1 MERSE
6 IPFLS
11 ASELARLI
19 ESRQVSPVDATEAYL
34 QRIDEVDTKLNSY
47 ITVTREYALEAA
59 RQAEAEI
66 AAGNYRGPLHGL
78 PLAVKDQ
85 FNSAGI
91 LTTGGSTILGEFV
104 PDEDATVMAKLKE
117 SGAVLLGKLN
127 MSEFAM
133 SEIYHHPYGTPR
145 NPWDLERNPG
155 TSSSGSG
162 AATAAF
168 LCATSLGEDTGG
180 SIRGPAN
187 FSGLVGI
194 RPTFG
199 RVSRYGVMGGSWSMD
214 TVGPISRTVEDAAAT
229 LQAIAGYDPRD
240 PYTWNVP
247 VPDYRAS
254 LTGDISDINVGLIS
268 ERMEAPNLDPEM
280 RDAVA
285 SAVGLLGNIGATC
298 RDVSVPMTSYAG
310 AVSWT
315 LIGVEWSSLHRQ
327 KFEPNLERL
336 DRNNR
341 VRFLTG
347 SLIPAQAYNK
357 AQKIRALLQD
367 EVALSAGESG
377 RAGPSDGSGP
387 RAAGGERS
395 HGAEQGT
402 INGVPELAHQLH
414 WAVQPRRSS
423 RHLGTLRFHAIRA
436 SLGNTARRQTIRRGY
451 AVPGGPRLRAGNR
464 MAHPPPADLSPAT
477 PLRGGEV
484 YLNPSS
490 GHRGAPCTM
499 RSE

>member
-1 MERSE
+1 MDKNE

-11 ASELARLI
+11 ASELSRLI
-19 ESRQVSPVDATEAYL
+19 ESREVSPVEATQAYL
-34 QRIDEVDTKLNSY
+34 ERISEVDGRLNSY
-47 ITVTREYALEAA
+47 ITVTREQALEAA

-85 FNSAGI
+85 FNTAGI
-91 LTTGGSTILGEFV
+91 RTTGGSSILNEFV
-104 PDEDATVMAKLKE
+104 PDEDATVMARLKE
-117 SGAVLLGKLN
+117 AGAVLLGKLN

-194 RPTFG
+194 RPSFG
-199 RVSRYGVMGGSWSMD
+199 RVSRSGVMGGSWSMD
-214 TVGPISRTVEDAAAT
+214 TVGPISRTVEDAAIT
-229 LQAIAGYDPRD
+229 LGAIAGYDSRD

-247 VPDYRAS
+247 VPDYRAA
-254 LTGDISDINVGLIS
+254 LTGDVSDLSVGVIS
-268 ERMEAPNLDPEM
+268 ERMNAPNLNAEM
-280 RDAVA
+280 REAVA
-285 SAVGLLGNIGATC
+285 SAVVTLGDLGATT
-298 RDVSVPMTSYAG
+298 REISVPMTSDAG

-315 LIGVEWSSLHRQ
+315 LIGVEWSSVHRRT
-327 KFEPNLERL
+327 FEPNIADL

-347 SLIPAQAYNK
+347 SLIPAQAYSK
-357 AQKIRALLQD
+357 AQKIRALLRQ
-367 EVALSAGESG
+367 EVLSALEEVDVLALPSGLGPAPLVESAPMVQSKEQSMDYLNS
-377 RAGPSDGSGP
+377 RINYTGPFNL
-387 RAAGGERS
+387 A
-395 HGAEQGT
+395 
-402 INGVPELAHQLH
+402 GVPAISVPCGFTQSGLPLGIQLVGKPFAEETLFRVAHAYEQATDWH
-414 WAVQPRRSS
+414 TRR
-423 RHLGTLRFHAIRA
+423 
-436 SLGNTARRQTIRRGY
+436 
-451 AVPGGPRLRAGNR
+451 
-464 MAHPPPADLSPAT
+464 PPI
-477 PLRGGEV
+477 
-484 YLNPSS
+484 
-490 GHRGAPCTM
+490 
-499 RSE
+499 

>member
-1 MERSE
+1 MDKNE

-11 ASELARLI
+11 ASELSRLI
-19 ESRQVSPVDATEAYL
+19 ESREVSPVEATQAYL
-34 QRIDEVDTKLNSY
+34 ERISEVDGRLNSY
-47 ITVTREYALEAA
+47 ITVTREQALEAA

-85 FNSAGI
+85 FNTAGI
-91 LTTGGSTILGEFV
+91 RTTGGSSILNEFV
-104 PDEDATVMAKLKE
+104 PDEDATVMARLKE
-117 SGAVLLGKLN
+117 AGAVLLGKLN

-194 RPTFG
+194 RPSFG
-199 RVSRYGVMGGSWSMD
+199 RVSRSGVIGGSWSMD
-214 TVGPISRTVEDAAAT
+214 TVGPISRTVEDAAIT
-229 LQAIAGYDPRD
+229 LGAIAGYDSRD

-247 VPDYRAS
+247 VPDYRAA
-254 LTGDISDINVGLIS
+254 LTGDVSDLSVGVIS
-268 ERMEAPNLDPEM
+268 ERMNAPNLNAEM
-280 RDAVA
+280 REVVA
-285 SAVGLLGNIGATC
+285 SAVVTLGDLGATT
-298 RDVSVPMTSYAG
+298 REISVPMTSDAG

-315 LIGVEWSSLHRQ
+315 LIGVEWSSVHRRT
-327 KFEPNLERL
+327 FEPNIADL

-347 SLIPAQAYNK
+347 SLIPAQAYSK
-357 AQKIRALLQD
+357 AQKIRALLRQ
-367 EVALSAGESG
+367 EVLSALEEVDVLALPSGLGPAPLVESAPMVQSKEQSMDYLNS
-377 RAGPSDGSGP
+377 RINYTGPFNL
-387 RAAGGERS
+387 A
-395 HGAEQGT
+395 
-402 INGVPELAHQLH
+402 GVPAISVPCGFTQSGLPLGIQLVGKPFAEETLFRVAHAYEQATDWH
-414 WAVQPRRSS
+414 TRR
-423 RHLGTLRFHAIRA
+423 
-436 SLGNTARRQTIRRGY
+436 
-451 AVPGGPRLRAGNR
+451 
-464 MAHPPPADLSPAT
+464 PPI
-477 PLRGGEV
+477 
-484 YLNPSS
+484 
-490 GHRGAPCTM
+490 
-499 RSE
+499 